1 MNGKELQAARKVLM
15 LDVREAAELIGGVSK
30 RSWQYW
36 EAGRSKVPDDVGRK
50 MAELLKRR
58 QTLLEEAEAWA
69 RAGHGGQVP
78 YYASFHD
85 FDNAHPGD
93 GILAW
98 RIGQSVAAELHARL
112 GVALV

>member
-1 MNGKELQAARKVLM
+1 MNAKELQAARRVLM

-58 QTLLEEAEAWA
+58 QSLLEETEARVQA
-69 RAGHGGQVP
+69 GLRALP
-78 YYASFHD
+78 FYANFHD
-85 FDNAHPGD
+85 FDQAHPGE

-112 GVALV
+112 RVALV